1 MKRIGVLTSGGDA
14 PGMNAAIRAVVRTA
28 IYHNIEVMG
37 VMRGYKGL
45 IDGEVQSMNISSV
58 SDIMQRGGTIIH
70 TARSEEF
77 KTPEGQEKAVRTL
90 REFGI
95 EGLIVIGGDGSFRGA
110 QALSNRGINTIGI
123 PGTIDN
129 DIACTDFTI
138 GFDTAINTALES
150 IGRIR
155 DTSSSHERANIIEV
169 MGRNSGEIALY
180 SGLAG
185 GAETIIVPE
194 FGFNIDEICKK
205 ILKGMKRGKRHSII
219 VLAEGAGD
227 AIALGKQIQEKTGIE
242 TKATILGYIQR
253 GGFSHSL

>member
-1 MKRIGVLTSGGDA
+1 MYIFLNSLR
-14 PGMNAAIRAVVRTA
+14 P
-28 IYHNIEVMG
+28 
-37 VMRGYKGL
+37 
-45 IDGEVQSMNISSV
+45 V
-58 SDIMQRGGTIIH
+58 SYTH
-70 TARSEEF
+70 LEEF

-185 GAETIIVPE
+185 GAETVSYTHL
-194 FGFNIDEICKK
+194 DVY
-205 ILKGMKRGKRHSII
+205 KRQ
-219 VLAEGAGD
+219 VLVCSN
-227 AIALGKQIQEKTGIE
+227 L
-242 TKATILGYIQR
+242 
-253 GGFSHSL
+253 

>member
-1 MKRIGVLTSGGDA
+1 
-14 PGMNAAIRAVVRTA
+14 
-28 IYHNIEVMG
+28 
-37 VMRGYKGL
+37 
-45 IDGEVQSMNISSV
+45 
-58 SDIMQRGGTIIH
+58 
-70 TARSEEF
+70 
-77 KTPEGQEKAVRTL
+77 
-90 REFGI
+90 
-95 EGLIVIGGDGSFRGA
+95 
-110 QALSNRGINTIGI
+110 
-123 PGTIDN
+123 
-129 DIACTDFTI
+129 
-138 GFDTAINTALES
+138 
-150 IGRIR
+150 
-155 DTSSSHERANIIEV
+155 

-253 GGFSHSL
+253 GGSPTAFDRILASRMGAMAVELLLQGKSSRVVCFQKNQFVDMDINEALSLKRDLDKEVYKVAEILSI